1 METKRFWTPEEIEM
15 LEDTTLTAKEI
26 AKKINRTE
34 AAIGVKR
41 HTLGIKVGQHTKVT
55 APKTKV
61 KSATKSTIGSRIKML
76 RTSAKLSKDELANKL
91 GYTTKHAGVVISD
104 FEKNTYKPSDEKIQ
118 VMATIFNVSPDY
130 ILNGDDAKEETVSIS
145 EVIKAEKTVEK
156 KKNVK
161 VIPVTPSSDPQP
173 VKTALTNHEGYIDST
188 AMKAIAKADME
199 KKVDLVVGGV
209 YIFAGSL
216 KYVILAISGDNVICV
231 PCSRYKDSLIYIST
245 KYQNDTYYI
254 NLSDFKTFKKNQF
267 KQRLFTVSDVALD
280 VLKGKLAKTFGC
292 EKTVSEVKE
301 KIVTV
306 EVEKKVEMDD
316 ISKIVVDSISY
327 FNEKQGKNL
336 KAPTSKLYLQD
347 AIDIS
352 KEFNITLDELVRD
365 HEKDRKLDAIIKKQE
380 EMKKLQDEIDAM
392 QKEIGLSA

>member
-1 METKRFWTPEEIEM
+1 METKRFWTPEEVEVLKDI
-15 LEDTTLTAKEI
+15 TLSAKEVAERI
-26 AKKINRTE
+26 GRTE
-34 AAIGVKR
+34 SAVGYKR
-41 HTLGIKVGQHTKVT
+41 HALGIKIGHKTKVT

-61 KSATKSTIGSRIKML
+61 KSTTKSTIGSRIKML

-130 ILNGDDAKEETVSIS
+130 ILNGDDVKEETVSIS
-145 EVIKAEKTVEK
+145 EVIKAEKPVEE

-161 VIPVTPSSDPQP
+161 VIPVTPSSDPRP
-173 VKTALTNHEGYIDST
+173 LKTALTNHEGYIDST
-188 AMKAIAKADME
+188 AMKAIAKVDME

-267 KQRLFTVSDVALD
+267 KQRLFTVSDVALN

-301 KIVTV
+301 RIVTV
-306 EVEKKVEMDD
+306 EVEKKVELDD
-316 ISKIVVDSISY
+316 ISKIVMDSISY

>member
-1 METKRFWTPEEIEM
+1 METKRFWTPEEVEM
-15 LEDTTLTAKEI
+15 LKDTTLTAKEVAERI
-26 AKKINRTE
+26 GRTE
-34 AAIGVKR
+34 SAVGYKR
-41 HTLGIKVGQHTKVT
+41 HALGIKVGQHTKVT

-61 KSATKSTIGSRIKML
+61 KSTTKSTIGSRIKML

-145 EVIKAEKTVEK
+145 EVIKAEKPVEE

-188 AMKAIAKADME
+188 AMKAIAKVDME

-209 YIFAGSL
+209 YIFSGSL

-280 VLKGKLAKTFGC
+280 VLKGKLAKIFGC

-306 EVEKKVEMDD
+306 EVEK
-316 ISKIVVDSISY
+316 SASVDEITKLVTDTVSY

-336 KAPTSKLYLQD
+336 KAPTAKLYLQD

-392 QKEIGLSA
+392 QREIGLSA